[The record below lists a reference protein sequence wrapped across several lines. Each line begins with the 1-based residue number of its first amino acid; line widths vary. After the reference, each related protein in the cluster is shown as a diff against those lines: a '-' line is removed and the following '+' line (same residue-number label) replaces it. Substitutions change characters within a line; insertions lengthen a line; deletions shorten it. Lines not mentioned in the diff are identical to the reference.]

1 MRAEVFHNADP
12 VGTIDWT
19 PDAHGVQV
27 NLDCAVCGDELLR
40 CYAVFQ
46 GNVLRVG
53 LPAPEHG
60 TDQQMRFSA
69 SVLFQPFL
77 KGKQWLIR
85 LREEHFLCTSHITV
99 FQVSLRDTMPDQI
112 YPHFSLSPSPQTTR

>member
-53 LPAPEHG
+53 LPGTGAWPSTPAP
-60 TDQQMRFSA
+60 A
-69 SVLFQPFL
+69 SLAANAA
-77 KGKQWLIR
+77 
-85 LREEHFLCTSHITV
+85 
-99 FQVSLRDTMPDQI
+99 
-112 YPHFSLSPSPQTTR
+112 